1 MKRAILFLFGLS
13 LMAVSCSDDDDNNPK
28 GTPNPDYKAVTLD
41 EIVKDFKF
49 IDGVGAKDV
58 SKAAMADF
66 EAWVK
71 ELNEVTKYNDVAKEG
86 KAGKL
91 GKRYINA
98 KGVETIQ
105 LIKKG
110 LIGALQLNNFN
121 NALMSGIQGKD
132 AAARK
137 KAVDMGVKYLLG
149 SDKPKTKD
157 EFKAEGNAFGKY
169 MMSVAASTKYKDID
183 KHIYKAIEMAY
194 ANVDNKEKYGEYLL
208 DLNKHVVTVVAFRG
222 VHYLAGYGG
231 KIREKDGFT
240 GENVHELSEG
250 LGFAYSLQFA
260 YKPRGQFYLSPEEA
274 KKFANV
280 NLWEEAKDKS
290 GNSFLDKESERI
302 AEMFG
307 FTVADA
313 K

>member
-208 DLNKHVVTVVAFRG
+208 DLNKHVVTVVAFICKRKLVG
-222 VHYLAGYGG
+222 
-231 KIREKDGFT
+231 R
-240 GENVHELSEG
+240 
-250 LGFAYSLQFA
+250 
-260 YKPRGQFYLSPEEA
+260 
-274 KKFANV
+274 
-280 NLWEEAKDKS
+280 
-290 GNSFLDKESERI
+290 SER
-302 AEMFG
+302 
-307 FTVADA
+307 
-313 K
+313 